1 MTMCQVSNTTGL
13 SVFYSKPVAKRA
25 IFDGGGIWRSFVIKD
40 DLPNIGL
47 PHFALEGPVAS
58 EVHILLARTTRPH
71 THHTCTYSQLA
82 EGWKLDQAHLPIYTT
97 LLCSSYSPSLPPSPL
112 LSLPQLTPT
121 AAASYSYWAA
131 SYWPLPLIALRIGV
145 ASAHGIRRSH
155 GLD

>member
-13 SVFYSKPVAKRA
+13 SVFYSKPVVKRA

-82 EGWKLDQAHLPIYTT
+82 EDWKLDQAHLPIYTT

-121 AAASYSYWAA
+121 AVAFYSY
-131 SYWPLPLIALRIGV
+131 
-145 ASAHGIRRSH
+145 
-155 GLD
+155 